1 MSTPGLLATVS
12 FLLFFSF
19 SCQSAQP
26 VQEKEAPPEKA
37 WQQWCPGTKNLEV
50 FFSESDS
57 ILATE
62 VMHEVSSEIP
72 QASIPELI
80 VALSEKFMGT
90 PYVAHTLE
98 VKEPEQLV
106 INVSGMDC
114 TTFVE
119 QMLAMALAIQ
129 QGDGFFED
137 FAQILACI
145 RYRDGIIEDY
155 PSRLHYFTEWLNHNA
170 EKGILDILS
179 NEIGMEP
186 FRSKV
191 SFMTNNPGSY
201 RQLENPAF
209 VEKMKKVEKKVSS
222 YEMQF
227 IPKGKIRNIET
238 KIKDGDIIAF
248 TTDIDGLDV
257 SHTGFAIFQNDRLHL
272 LHAST
277 RTNMVEI
284 SPVTLDEY
292 LAPLRRVT
300 GILVARVK

>member
-1 MSTPGLLATVS
+1 MNTPGS
-12 FLLFFSF
+12 FVTSICLLFFTL

-26 VQEKEAPPEKA
+26 VQEKEAPPAKA
-37 WQQWCPGTKNLEV
+37 WQQWCPGTDDLPV

-57 ILATE
+57 ILA
-62 VMHEVSSEIP
+62 VKAMQEVSAAIP
-72 QASIPELI
+72 QASIADLI
-80 VALSEKFMGT
+80 MALSGKFMGT

-106 INVSGMDC
+106 INLSGMDC

-129 QGDGFFED
+129 QGEGSFED

-170 EKGILDILS
+170 AKGILEVLS

-186 FRSKV
+186 FKRQV
-191 SFMTNNPGSY
+191 SFMTTNPGSY
-201 RQLENPAF
+201 RQLKNPTF
-209 VEKMKKVEKKVSS
+209 VEKMKEVEKNVSGF
-222 YEMQF
+222 EMKY

-257 SHTGFAIFQNDRLHL
+257 SHTGFAIFQNGRLHL

-284 SPVTLDEY
+284 SPVPLDEY

>member
-1 MSTPGLLATVS
+1 MSFSRS
-12 FLLFFSF
+12 FFIIFLMFFTL

-26 VQEKEAPPEKA
+26 VKEKEAPPEEA

-57 ILATE
+57 IIATE

-72 QASIPELI
+72 QASTPEL
-80 VALSEKFMGT
+80 VMALSVKFLGT

-106 INVSGMDC
+106 INLSGMDC

-119 QMLAMALAIQ
+119 QMLAMAMAIKQ
-129 QGDGFFED
+129 SDSPFDD
-137 FAQILACI
+137 FTQMLACI
-145 RYRDGIIEDY
+145 RYRDGIIDGY

-170 EKGILDILS
+170 AKGMLEILS
-179 NEIGMEP
+179 NELGMEP
-186 FRSKV
+186 HNSQVF
-191 SFMTNNPGSY
+191 FMTNNSGSY
-201 RQLENPAF
+201 RQLKNAAF
-209 VEKMKKVEKKVSS
+209 IEKMKEVEKNVSG
-222 YEMQF
+222 YEMKY
-227 IPKGKIRNIET
+227 IPKGKIRDIET

-284 SPVTLDEY
+284 SPVPLDEY

-300 GILVARVK
+300 GILVARVKL

>member
-1 MSTPGLLATVS
+1 MSFCRS
-12 FLLFFSF
+12 FFIIVLLFFTL

-37 WQQWCPGTKNLEV
+37 WQQWCPGTKNMEV

-57 ILATE
+57 ILAIKT
-62 VMHEVSSEIP
+62 MQEVSVEIP
-72 QASIPELI
+72 DASTAELI
-80 VALSEKFMGT
+80 MALSGKFMGT

-106 INVSGMDC
+106 VNLAGMDC

-119 QMLAMALAIQ
+119 QMLAMALAIK
-129 QGDGFFED
+129 QGDGSFED
-137 FAQILACI
+137 FAQMLACI
-145 RYRDGIIEDY
+145 RYRDGVIDGY

-170 EKGILDILS
+170 GKGILDVLS

-186 FRSKV
+186 FKSQV

-201 RQLENPAF
+201 RQLKNATF
-209 VEKMKKVEKKVSS
+209 VEKMKEVEKTVSA
-222 YEMQF
+222 YEMKY
-227 IPKGKIRNIET
+227 IPKGKIKELEYFFQN
-238 KIKDGDIIAF
+238 GDIIAF

-257 SHTGFAIFQNDRLHL
+257 SHTGFAIIKNDRLHL

-284 SPVTLDEY
+284 SPVSLDEY

>member
-1 MSTPGLLATVS
+1 MY
-12 FLLFFSF
+12 
-19 SCQSAQP
+19 
-26 VQEKEAPPEKA
+26 
-37 WQQWCPGTKNLEV
+37 
-50 FFSESDS
+50 
-57 ILATE
+57 
-62 VMHEVSSEIP
+62 EVSIIKPE
-72 QASIPELI
+72 ASTSELI
-80 VALSEKFMGT
+80 MALSGNFMGT
-90 PYVAHTLE
+90 PYVANTLE

-106 INVSGMDC
+106 INLAGMDC

-119 QMLAMALAIQ
+119 YMLAMALAIKQ
-129 QGDGFFED
+129 SAGSFED

-145 RYRDGIIEDY
+145 RYRDGIIDGY
-155 PSRLHYFTEWLNHNA
+155 PSRLHYFTEWLIHNA
-170 EKGILDILS
+170 EKDILDILS

-186 FRSKV
+186 FKSQV

-201 RQLENPAF
+201 RQLKNAAF
-209 VEKMKKVEKKVSS
+209 VEKMKEVEKNVSGF
-222 YEMQF
+222 EMKY
-227 IPKGKIRNIET
+227 IPKGKIKELEYFFQN
-238 KIKDGDIIAF
+238 GDIIAF

-284 SPVTLDEY
+284 SPVPLDEY